1 MNTIKE
7 AIMTRDNMTEDEAI
21 ELIGLARTAL
31 QEYLDDNDLENA
43 NNICMEYFGLEMDY
57 IFDLI

>member
-7 AIMTRDNMTEDEAI
+7 AIMTRDSMTEDEAI
-21 ELIGLARTAL
+21 ELIGLAKTAL
-31 QEYLDDNDLENA
+31 QEYLDDNDLESA